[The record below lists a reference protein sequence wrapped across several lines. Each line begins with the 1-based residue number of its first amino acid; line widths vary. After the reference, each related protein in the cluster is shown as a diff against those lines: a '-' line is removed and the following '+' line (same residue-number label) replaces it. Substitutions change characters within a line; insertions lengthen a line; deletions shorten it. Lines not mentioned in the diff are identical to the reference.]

1 MAEKQSQRD
10 RIKEITDGIEQGI
23 KDMFNSDNFRQYLKT
38 MSRFHHYSLNNI
50 ILIQQQCPH
59 ATHVAGFTKWKNEFG
74 RNVRKGEKG
83 IRILAPAP
91 VKKKIEMTKI
101 DPDTRMPAKDENGND
116 LNIYLMK
123 ESNNTNGELYAIYGL
138 ENKALS
144 SNEMQYVFIVDDES
158 DEIRTGGFGSTSK

>member
-1 MAEKQSQRD
+1 MAEKQTQRD

-23 KDMFNSDNFRQYLKT
+23 KDMFNSDNFRQYLRT

-59 ATHVAGFTKWKNEFG
+59 ATHVAGFSKWKNEFG

-83 IRILAPAP
+83 IKILAPAP

-101 DPDTRMPAKDENGND
+101 DPDTQMAAKDENGND
-116 LNIYLMK
+116 
-123 ESNNTNGELYAIYGL
+123 
-138 ENKALS
+138 
-144 SNEMQYVFIVDDES
+144 IVE
-158 DEIRTGGFGSTSK
+158 

>member
-23 KDMFNSDNFRQYLKT
+23 KDMFNSDNFRQYLRT
-38 MSRFHHYSLNNI
+38 MSRFHRYSLNNI

-83 IRILAPAP
+83 IKILFIGFILALIIASLIFIKNLRGVPCWFS
-91 VKKKIEMTKI
+91 TKLLY
-101 DPDTRMPAKDENGND
+101 EL
-116 LNIYLMK
+116 LNLF
-123 ESNNTNGELYAIYGL
+123 SRGVPRN
-138 ENKALS
+138 
-144 SNEMQYVFIVDDES
+144 
-158 DEIRTGGFGSTSK
+158 

>member
-1 MAEKQSQRD
+1 MAERQSQRD

-23 KDMFNSDNFRQYLKT
+23 KDLFNSDNFRQYLKT

-83 IRILAPAP
+83 IRILAPSFIPNLLLGFSFQYSAQ
-91 VKKKIEMTKI
+91 KQF
-101 DPDTRMPAKDENGND
+101 PALPGFYSLQNEHCAVRYTGFFQHLFCFQASYIILRYIAVHNC
-116 LNIYLMK
+116 I
-123 ESNNTNGELYAIYGL
+123 
-138 ENKALS
+138 KAQARGTL
-144 SNEMQYVFIVDDES
+144 DA
-158 DEIRTGGFGSTSK
+158 